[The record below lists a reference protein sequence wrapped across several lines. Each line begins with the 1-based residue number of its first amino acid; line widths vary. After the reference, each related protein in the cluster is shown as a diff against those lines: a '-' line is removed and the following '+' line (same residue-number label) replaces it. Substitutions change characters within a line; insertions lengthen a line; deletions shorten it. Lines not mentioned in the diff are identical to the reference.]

1 MTVGLRLHETPAGA
15 KTTILTDSVNPL
27 MGVIMILDVPELA
40 DAILIE
46 PEPAEIS
53 KSGRPGGVTTTVTGI
68 VCESD
73 LLVPVIVTV

>member
-1 MTVGLRLHETPAGA
+1 MTVGLRLQETPAGA
-15 KTTILTDSVNPL
+15 KTTILIDSVNPL
-27 MGVIMILDVPELA
+27 MGVIMILAVPELA

-53 KSGRPGGVTTTVTGI
+53 KSGRVVSVTTTVTGI